1 MKTIG
6 NKNFRED
13 VMEVRIVSRV
23 IHLAVALAVCG
34 WASTALAQ
42 NFPNRPVTLVVPF
55 PAGSTTDLVGRILSD
70 ELAKSLGQTVVV
82 ENRGGAGGTIGT
94 EAVARATPDGHTI
107 LMGTIGTHSINPA
120 VYAKINYDP
129 IADFAP
135 VIQFGTAPN
144 VLVVN
149 PSLPVKSVKD
159 LVAYIRAN
167 PGKVNY
173 GSSGNGTSN
182 HLSGAMFVA
191 RNGLTAQHLP
201 YRGGAQAITDLLR
214 GEVQFMFYH
223 YLPLLPHIKEGKL
236 RAIAITSAKRIDA
249 LPEVPVMK
257 EAGMDDFEVSAW
269 FGVWAP
275 AKTPEDVVGKLN
287 IIINGIMKSPEVKK
301 SLEMQGIDP
310 VSGSPKDLLEL
321 NKKELARWSK
331 AVTDAG
337 AKLSN

>member
-1 MKTIG
+1 M
-6 NKNFRED
+6 
-13 VMEVRIVSRV
+13 RIRAGM
-23 IHLAVALAVCG
+23 LLALA
-34 WASTALAQ
+34 ALVLVPWVSSNAAAQ
-42 NFPNRPVTLVVPF
+42 GYPSRNITLVVPF

-70 ELAKSLGQTVVV
+70 ELAKALKQNVVID
-82 ENRGGAGGTIGT
+82 NRGGAGGGVGS
-94 EAVARATPDGHTI
+94 EAVARAAPDGYTL

-129 IADFAP
+129 INDFAP

-144 VLVVN
+144 VLVVH
-149 PSLPVKSVKD
+149 PDLPIRNVKD
-159 LVAYIRAN
+159 LIAYIKAN

-214 GEVQFMFYH
+214 GEIQFMFYH
-223 YLPLLPHIKEGKL
+223 YLPLLGHIKEGKL
-236 RAIAITSAKRIDA
+236 RAIAITSANRIDA
-249 LPEVPVMK
+249 LPDVPVMK

-275 AKTPEDVVGKLN
+275 AKTPPEIVGKLN
-287 IIINGIMKSPEVKK
+287 ETILKIIRTPEVRK
-301 SLEMQGIDP
+301 SLEIQGIDP
-310 VSGSPKDLLEL
+310 VAGSPEDLLKL
-321 NKKELARWSK
+321 NKSELARWSK
-331 AVTDAG
+331 AVEQTG

>member
-1 MKTIG
+1 MK
-6 NKNFRED
+6 
-13 VMEVRIVSRV
+13 VRIVTVAMRF
-23 IHLAVALAVCG
+23 AVALALILSVHA
-34 WASTALAQ
+34 ASAQ
-42 NFPNRPVTLVVPF
+42 DYPSRNVTLVVPF

-70 ELAKSLGQTVVV
+70 ELGKSLGQNVVV

-94 EAVARATPDGHTI
+94 EAVARAAPDGHTL

-149 PSLPVKSVKD
+149 PSLPVKNVKD
-159 LVAYIRAN
+159 LIAYIKAN

-214 GEVQFMFYH
+214 GEVHFMFYH

-236 RAIAITSAKRIDA
+236 RAIAITSANRIDA
-249 LPEVPVMK
+249 LPDVPVMK

-275 AKTPEDVVGKLN
+275 AKTSPEVVGKLN
-287 IIINGIMKSPEVKK
+287 TIISGIINSPEVKK
-301 SLEMQGIDP
+301 SLESQGIDP
-310 VSGSPKDLLEL
+310 VSGSPKDLLDL
-321 NKKELARWSK
+321 NQRELARWSK
-331 AVTDAG
+331 AVSDAG

>member
-1 MKTIG
+1 MR
-6 NKNFRED
+6 FRAG
-13 VMEVRIVSRV
+13 I
-23 IHLAVALAVCG
+23 LLALAAVTL
-34 WASTALAQ
+34 APSFSTSADAQ
-42 NFPNRPVTLVVPF
+42 DYPSRNITLVVPF

-70 ELAKSLGQTVVV
+70 ELGKAIKQNVVID
-82 ENRGGAGGTIGT
+82 NRGGAGGGVGS
-94 EAVARATPDGHTI
+94 EAVARAAPDGYTL

-120 VYAKINYDP
+120 VYSKINYDP

-144 VLVVN
+144 VLVVH
-149 PSLPVKSVKD
+149 PDLPIKSVSD
-159 LVAYIRAN
+159 LIAYIKAN

-214 GEVQFMFYH
+214 GELQFMFYH
-223 YLPLLPHIKEGKL
+223 YLPLLGHIKEGKL
-236 RAIAITSAKRIDA
+236 RAIAITSANRIDA
-249 LPEVPVMK
+249 LPDVPVMK

-275 AKTPEDVVGKLN
+275 AKTPPEVVTKLN
-287 IIINGIMKSPEVKK
+287 DTILKIIRTPEVRK
-301 SLEMQGIDP
+301 SLEIQGIDP
-310 VSGSPKDLLEL
+310 VAGSPEDLLKL
-321 NKKELARWSK
+321 NKAELARWSK
-331 AVTDAG
+331 AVEQAG

>member
-1 MKTIG
+1 MK
-6 NKNFRED
+6 
-13 VMEVRIVSRV
+13 MRIVAVAMRSV
-23 IHLAVALAVCG
+23 IALAVCLG
-34 WASTALAQ
+34 AQSAGAQ
-42 NFPNRPVTLVVPF
+42 NFSSRPVTLVVPF
-55 PAGSTTDLVGRILSD
+55 PAGSTTDLVGRILAD
-70 ELAKSLGQTVVV
+70 ELGKSLGQNVVV
-82 ENRGGAGGTIGT
+82 ENRGGAGGTLGT
-94 EAVARATPDGHTI
+94 EAVARANPDGHTL

-129 IADFAP
+129 IMDFSP
-135 VIQFGTAPN
+135 IIQFGTAPN

-149 PSLPVKSVKD
+149 PSLPVNNVKE
-159 LVAYIRAN
+159 LIAYIRAN

-182 HLSGAMFVA
+182 HLSGAMFIA

-214 GEVQFMFYH
+214 GEVHFMFYH

-249 LPEVPVMK
+249 LPDVPVMK

-275 AKTPEDVVGKLN
+275 AKTSPEVVGKLN
-287 IIINGIMKSPEVKK
+287 TIISGIIKSPEVKK
-301 SLEMQGIDP
+301 SLEAQGIDP
-310 VSGSPKDLLEL
+310 VSGSPNDLLEL
-321 NKKELARWSK
+321 NKKELVRWSK
-331 AVTDAG
+331 AVADAG